1 MLCFLV
7 MSLQTT
13 AATYSVCH
21 FNGSA
26 EWQNYTAST
35 ASADIGDANEGLSVF
50 VILQTVCYWVVF
62 IIGVVGN
69 LLVLTLTVQLQ
80 SRKQVSYTLLQG
92 LDARFV
98 C

>member
-1 MLCFLV
+1 

-13 AATYSVCH
+13 AATYISVYH

-35 ASADIGDANEGLSVF
+35 ASADIGDVDEGLSVF
-50 VILQTVCYWVVF
+50 VIIQTVCYWVVF
-62 IIGVVGN
+62 ITGVVGN

-80 SRKQVSYTLLQG
+80 SRKQV
-92 LDARFV
+92 
-98 C
+98 